1 MHACNCVG
9 HAGAQIL
16 SLDVHKDGTRF
27 VTSASD
33 NKTRVWNLLVALD
46 PTQEEDKVKP
56 RLLATLTDHFE
67 GVNAA
72 RFSRCVTSCSQVLC
86 PVHACVAWDT
96 AECTVSNSNMRLC
109 AAGRP
114 QTRAQLCRHYI
125 LKQALQTAL
134 ACVP

>member
-1 MHACNCVG
+1 MHTCDGVG

-46 PTQEEDKVKP
+46 PTQEEDEGKP

-72 RFSRCVTSCSQVLC
+72 RFSRSVTFSARCCASCM
-86 PVHACVAWDT
+86 H
-96 AECTVSNSNMRLC
+96 VSPGVQGSAPSARSTKRD
-109 AAGRP
+109 AD
-114 QTRAQLCRHYI
+114 
-125 LKQALQTAL
+125 
-134 ACVP
+134 

>member
-1 MHACNCVG
+1 MHTYAFVG

-46 PTQEEDKVKP
+46 PTQEEDKGKP

-72 RFSRCVTSCSQVLC
+72 RFS
-86 PVHACVAWDT
+86 W
-96 AECTVSNSNMRLC
+96 
-109 AAGRP
+109 
-114 QTRAQLCRHYI
+114 
-125 LKQALQTAL
+125 
-134 ACVP
+134 

>member
-1 MHACNCVG
+1 MHTCDYDG

-33 NKTRVWNLLVALD
+33 NKARVWNLLVALD
-46 PTQEEDKVKP
+46 PTQEEDKGKP

-72 RFSRCVTSCSQVLC
+72 RFSRCGISYS
-86 PVHACVAWDT
+86 
-96 AECTVSNSNMRLC
+96 
-109 AAGRP
+109 
-114 QTRAQLCRHYI
+114 
-125 LKQALQTAL
+125 QALRL
-134 ACVP
+134 ACVCRLAYSNIHTGGSA